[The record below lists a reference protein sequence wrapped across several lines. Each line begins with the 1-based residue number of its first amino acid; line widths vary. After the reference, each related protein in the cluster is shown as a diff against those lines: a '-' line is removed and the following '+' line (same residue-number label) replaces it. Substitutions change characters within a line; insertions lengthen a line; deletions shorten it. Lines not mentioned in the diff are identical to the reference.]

1 MSTLAYRPALIA
13 ASPPRASLAPRRGPV
28 ARAAPSVSVAPSPRV
43 RLGVGHRGAQSS
55 RIVRARFFGPFK
67 RKDATTAVE
76 PAPTPTPE
84 PEDTSASFDLLD
96 LRSGASDA
104 VAVAAQAWERVD
116 DVVMGGVSSSAIG
129 PDLAG
134 RTCLVWA
141 GKCRTQGGGFTG
153 CRSVALKTPLDLTAF
168 DGISIVCGLESDDE
182 PARRTWKATVRTQNN
197 RGEVVYQASFVPPVS
212 LASSRST
219 KDAGKEEDAIP
230 TEVRIP
236 WESFRLVRGPVVV
249 PDVPPL
255 SADRCGEVYG
265 LGLIMSRFGP
275 NGPMPDFRDGPFR
288 LALHSYGVY
297 ALNGEDIDPP
307 CSLPRAAMLGDRSS
321 ENSGRTKNSP
331 LSLVLGPLIKLVF
344 SEKAR
349 RRKRCRELLKERY
362 GIGEFGARFGKG
374 RRMKAARL
382 GGELA
387 ALREGARELVR
398 DAVAAALTL
407 PLRGLFVLI
416 SKVAAL
422 VRAVKG
428 EKQLPPMR

>member
-1 MSTLAYRPALIA
+1 MSTLACLAAVVA
-13 ASPPRASLAPRRGPV
+13 ASPRASFAPRRGPT
-28 ARAAPSVSVAPSPRV
+28 ARTAPSVSVAPSPRV
-43 RLGVGHRGAQSS
+43 SLGVVGHRGAQSS
-55 RIVRARFFGPFK
+55 RVVRAGFFGPFG
-67 RKDATTAVE
+67 RKDATSAVE
-76 PAPTPTPE
+76 PAPTPTSE
-84 PEDTSASFDLLD
+84 PEDTSATFDLLD
-96 LRSGASDA
+96 LRSGAADA

-168 DGISIVCGLESDDE
+168 DGISIVCSLESDDE
-182 PARRTWKATVRTQNN
+182 PERRTWKATVRTQND
-197 RGEVVYQASFVPPVS
+197 RGEVVYQASFVPPV
-212 LASSRST
+212 AKDVA
-219 KDAGKEEDAIP
+219 KDASKDA
-230 TEVRIP
+230 EVRIP

-249 PDVPPL
+249 PDAPPL
-255 SADRCGEVYG
+255 SADRCEAVYG

-288 LALHSYGVY
+288 LALHRYGVY
-297 ALNGEDIDPP
+297 ASNGGGIDPP
-307 CSLPRAAMLGDRSS
+307 TTLPRAAMLGDRSS

-349 RRKRCRELLKERY
+349 RRRRCRELLKERY

-374 RRMKAARL
+374 RRIKAARL
-382 GGELA
+382 GGEFDA
-387 ALREGARELVR
+387 FKEGARELVR

>member
-1 MSTLAYRPALIA
+1 MLPAAIA
-13 ASPPRASLAPRRGPV
+13 FVPPRTAFHRTPPLRSTTAAYEQERTPV
-28 ARAAPSVSVAPSPRV
+28 FNFDAAPE
-43 RLGVGHRGAQSS
+43 
-55 RIVRARFFGPFK
+55 
-67 RKDATTAVE
+67 AT
-76 PAPTPTPE
+76 
-84 PEDTSASFDLLD
+84 
-96 LRSGASDA
+96 
-104 VAVAAQAWERVD
+104 AALWERID

-168 DGISIVCGLESDDE
+168 DGISIVCSLESDDE
-182 PARRTWKATVRTQNN
+182 PERRTWKATVRTQND
-197 RGEVVYQASFVPPVS
+197 RGEVVYQASFVPPV
-212 LASSRST
+212 AKDVA
-219 KDAGKEEDAIP
+219 KDASKDA
-230 TEVRIP
+230 EVRIP

-249 PDVPPL
+249 PDAPPL
-255 SADRCGEVYG
+255 SADRCEAVYG

-288 LALHSYGVY
+288 LALHRYGVY
-297 ALNGEDIDPP
+297 ASNGGGVDPP
-307 CSLPRAAMLGDRSS
+307 TTLPWAAMLGDRSS

-349 RRKRCRELLKERY
+349 RRRRCRELLKERY

-374 RRMKAARL
+374 RRIKAARL
-382 GGELA
+382 GGEFDA
-387 ALREGARELVR
+387 FKEGARELVR

>member
-1 MSTLAYRPALIA
+1 MTTLAYRPAVVA
-13 ASPPRASLAPRRGPV
+13 PRASFAPRRGPV

-43 RLGVGHRGAQSS
+43 SLGLAGHRGAQSS

-96 LRSGASDA
+96 LRSGAADA

-197 RGEVVYQASFVPPVS
+197 RGEVVYQASFVPPV
-212 LASSRST
+212 AS
-219 KDAGKEEDAIP
+219 KDP
-230 TEVRIP
+230 TSKDGFLPAEVRIP

-249 PDVPPL
+249 PNVPPL
-255 SADRCGEVYG
+255 SADQCSAVYG

-297 ALNGEDIDPP
+297 VSNGEGVEPP
-307 CSLPRAAMLGDRSS
+307 TTLPRAAMLGDRSS

-349 RRKRCRELLKERY
+349 RRRRCRELLKERY

-382 GGELA
+382 GGELIA
-387 ALREGARELVR
+387 FKEGARELVR

-428 EKQLPPMR
+428 EKKLPPMR

>member
-1 MSTLAYRPALIA
+1 MSTLACLAAVVA
-13 ASPPRASLAPRRGPV
+13 ASPRASFAPRRGPT
-28 ARAAPSVSVAPSPRV
+28 ARTAPSVSVAPSPRV
-43 RLGVGHRGAQSS
+43 SLGVVGLRGAQSS
-55 RIVRARFFGPFK
+55 RVVRAGFFG
-67 RKDATTAVE
+67 RKDATSAVE

-96 LRSGASDA
+96 LRSGAADA
-104 VAVAAQAWERVD
+104 VTVAAQAWERVD

-197 RGEVVYQASFVPPVS
+197 RGEVVYQASFVPPV
-212 LASSRST
+212 AS
-219 KDAGKEEDAIP
+219 KDP
-230 TEVRIP
+230 TSKDGFLPAEVRIP

-255 SADRCGEVYG
+255 SADQCSAVYG

-297 ALNGEDIDPP
+297 VSNGEGVEPP
-307 CSLPRAAMLGDRSS
+307 TTLPRAAMLGD
-321 ENSGRTKNSP
+321 
-331 LSLVLGPLIKLVF
+331 LSLIH
-344 SEKAR
+344 
-349 RRKRCRELLKERY
+349 
-362 GIGEFGARFGKG
+362 I
-374 RRMKAARL
+374 
-382 GGELA
+382 
-387 ALREGARELVR
+387 
-398 DAVAAALTL
+398 
-407 PLRGLFVLI
+407 
-416 SKVAAL
+416 
-422 VRAVKG
+422 
-428 EKQLPPMR
+428 